1 MNTNIHLQACVAV
14 LACALLPSCSSP
26 AKAAPNRTTPV
37 KVERVQSAEGRGPNR
52 YSGSLEP
59 RAKVELAFR
68 VGGYVEALAQI
79 ATPNGPRPIDKG
91 DFVKKGTV
99 LARIRAA
106 DYSHKFKTSEAQL
119 GQARA
124 QAVLAK
130 QDLERAKK
138 LYAGGA
144 ITRADLD
151 AQVAQAN
158 ATEAQV
164 DGALAQSK
172 EAGLALADTVL
183 RAPMDGVVLFRAV
196 EVGTLVAA
204 GQLALTVADTHTMK
218 AVFGAPQMLVEKLNV
233 GSPVSVFVGA
243 ESEAKTPEKLLAARV
258 TRIAPAADTNGRVFS
273 VEAELPNAAGTLR
286 AGSVV
291 SVRVSRSDLDSHALM
306 VPLRSV
312 IRSPQRSQA
321 YSVFVLPGTSDR
333 GPVDLRDVT
342 LGEVLG
348 NSVSVTS
355 GLDGTERVVTVGAT
369 LLRDGAS
376 AIVIR

>member
-1 MNTNIHLQACVAV
+1 MTSNVLLSVCALA
-14 LACALLPSCSSP
+14 LACTLLPNCSSP
-26 AKAAPNRTTPV
+26 ATAAPNRVTPV
-37 KVERVQSAEGRGPNR
+37 KVERVVSARGKGPNR

-79 ATPNGPRPIDKG
+79 GTPSGPRPIDKG
-91 DFVKKGTV
+91 DFVEKGTV
-99 LARIRAA
+99 LARVRAA
-106 DYSHKFKTSEAQL
+106 DYSHKLKTSEAEL

-130 QDLERAKK
+130 QDLARAKK

-164 DGALAQSK
+164 AGALAQSK
-172 EAGLALADTVL
+172 EAGLALSDTVL
-183 RAPMDGVVLFRAV
+183 RAPMDGVVMFRAV

-204 GQLALTVADTHTMK
+204 GQLALTVADTRTMK
-218 AVFGAPQMLVEKLNV
+218 AVFGAPQMLVEQLSV
-233 GSPVSVFVGA
+233 GSPVQVFVGA
-243 ESEAKTPEKLLAARV
+243 ESEAKAPEKLLRAQV

-273 VEAELPNAAGTLR
+273 VEAELPNPAGTLR

-291 SVRVSRSDLDSHALM
+291 SVRVSRTTKDHDALM

-312 IRSPQRSQA
+312 IRSPGRA
-321 YSVFVLPGTSDR
+321 ERYSVFVLPGASDR
-333 GPVDLRDVT
+333 GSVDLRDVT

-348 NSVSVTS
+348 NNVSVTS
-355 GLDGTERVVTVGAT
+355 GLSDSERVVTVGAT

>member
-1 MNTNIHLQACVAV
+1 MNTNVHLVATV
-14 LACALLPSCSSP
+14 ALLACTALPSCSSP

-37 KVERVQSAEGRGPNR
+37 KVERVVSAEGRGPNR
-52 YSGSLEP
+52 YSGSIEP
-59 RAKVELAFR
+59 RAKVDLAFR

-79 ATPNGPRPIDKG
+79 STPNGPRSIDRG

-99 LARIRAA
+99 LARVRAA
-106 DYSHKFKTSEAQL
+106 DYSHKLKTSEAQL

-130 QDLERAKK
+130 QDLARAKK

-151 AQVAQAN
+151 AQIAQAN
-158 ATEAQV
+158 ASEAQV
-164 DGALAQSK
+164 EGALAQSK
-172 EAGLALADTVL
+172 EAGLALTDTVL
-183 RAPMDGVVLFRAV
+183 RAPMDGVVTLRAV

-204 GQLALTVADTHTMK
+204 GQPALSLADTHTMK
-218 AVFGAPQMLVEKLNV
+218 AVFGAPQMLVEKLAV
-233 GSPVSVFVGA
+233 GTPVSVFVGA
-243 ESEAKTPEKLLAARV
+243 ENEAKAPEKLLAAHV

-273 VEAELPNAAGTLR
+273 VEAELPNTAGALR
-286 AGSVV
+286 VGSVV
-291 SVRVSRSDLDSHALM
+291 SVRVAGSSADHAALM

-312 IRSPQRSQA
+312 IRSPARA
-321 YSVFVLPGTSDR
+321 RGYSVFVLPGSGDR
-333 GPVDLRDVT
+333 GPVDLREVT

-348 NSVSVTS
+348 NNVTVTS
-355 GLDGTERVVTVGAT
+355 GLSGSERVVTVGST

>member
-1 MNTNIHLQACVAV
+1 MNTKIQLFSCVAL
-14 LACALLPSCSSP
+14 LACTALPSCSSP

-37 KVERVQSAEGRGPNR
+37 KVERVVSAEGRGPNR

-59 RAKVELAFR
+59 HAKVDLAFR

-79 ATPNGPRPIDKG
+79 DTPNGPRSIDKG
-91 DFVKKGTV
+91 DFVKKGSV
-99 LARIRAA
+99 LARVRAA
-106 DYSHKFKTSEAQL
+106 DYSHKLKTSEAQL

-130 QDLERAKK
+130 QDLARAKK

-158 ATEAQV
+158 ASEAQV
-164 DGALAQSK
+164 EGALAQSK
-172 EAGLALADTVL
+172 EAGLALTDTVL
-183 RAPMDGVVLFRAV
+183 RAPMDGVVTQRAV
-196 EVGTLVAA
+196 ELGTLVAA
-204 GQLALTVADTHTMK
+204 GQLALSLADTHTMK
-218 AVFGAPQMLVEKLNV
+218 AVFGAPQMLVEKLSV
-233 GSPVSVFVGA
+233 GSSVSVFVGA
-243 ESEAKTPEKLLAARV
+243 ENEAKAPEKLLAAQV

-273 VEAELPNAAGTLR
+273 VEAELPNATGTLR
-286 AGSVV
+286 VGSVV
-291 SVRVSRSDLDSHALM
+291 SVRVADSSVDHKAMM

-312 IRSPQRSQA
+312 IRSPDRAQG
-321 YSVFVLPGTSDR
+321 YSVFVLPGTGDR
-333 GPVDLRDVT
+333 GPVDLRAVT

-348 NSVSVTS
+348 NNVTVTS
-355 GLDGTERVVTVGAT
+355 GLSGSERVVTVGTT

>member
-1 MNTNIHLQACVAV
+1 MNTNVHLCACLALVACTA
-14 LACALLPSCSSP
+14 LANCSSP
-26 AKAAPNRTTPV
+26 ATAAPNRVTPV
-37 KVERVQSAEGRGPNR
+37 KVERVISAEGKSPNR

-59 RAKVELAFR
+59 RAKVDMAFR

-79 ATPNGPRPIDKG
+79 DTPNGPRAIDKG
-91 DFVKKGTV
+91 DFVEKGTV

-130 QDLERAKK
+130 QDLARAKK

-204 GQLALTVADTHTMK
+204 GQLALSVADTRNMK
-218 AVFGAPQMLVEKLNV
+218 AVFGAPQMLVEQLSV

-243 ESEAKTPEKLLAARV
+243 ESEAKAPEKLLAAHV

-291 SVRVSRSDLDSHALM
+291 SVRVNRANAAEHALM

-312 IRSPQRSQA
+312 IRSPEPARG

-333 GPVDLRDVT
+333 GSVDLVEVS

-355 GLDGTERVVTVGAT
+355 GLSGSERVVTVGAT

>member
-1 MNTNIHLQACVAV
+1 MNTNIHLVACVAL
-14 LACALLPSCSSP
+14 LACTALPSCSSP

-37 KVERVQSAEGRGPNR
+37 KVERVVSAEGRGPNR

-59 RAKVELAFR
+59 RSKVDLAFR

-79 ATPNGPRPIDKG
+79 STPNGPRSIDKG

-99 LARIRAA
+99 LARVRAA
-106 DYSHKFKTSEAQL
+106 DYSQRLKTSEAAL

-130 QDLERAKK
+130 QDLARAKK
-138 LYAGGA
+138 LYQGGA
-144 ITRADLD
+144 ITRAELD
-151 AQVAQAN
+151 AQVAQAT
-158 ATEAQV
+158 ASDAQV
-164 DGALAQSK
+164 EGALAQSK
-172 EAGLALADTVL
+172 EAGLALTDTVL
-183 RAPMDGVVLFRAV
+183 RAPMDGIVTERAV

-204 GQLALTVADTHTMK
+204 GQLALSVADTHTMK
-218 AVFGAPQMLVEKLNV
+218 AVFGAPQMLVEKLQV
-233 GSPVSVFVGA
+233 GTPVSVFVGA
-243 ESEAKTPEKLLAARV
+243 ENEAKTPEKLLAARV

-273 VEAELPNAAGTLR
+273 VEAELPNQSGTLR
-286 AGSVV
+286 VGSVV
-291 SVRVSRSDLDSHALM
+291 SVRVASSSADRGALM
-306 VPLRSV
+306 IPLRSV
-312 IRSPQRSQA
+312 IRSPHASQG
-321 YSVFVLPGTSDR
+321 YSVFVLPGAGDR

-348 NSVSVTS
+348 NNVSVTS
-355 GLDGTERVVTVGAT
+355 GLSGSERVVTIGAT